1 MCLSGAVARARL
13 SCPDS
18 THSKALIGKTLLNKI
33 EAAEQFEALTNREK
47 ERTMNRFTRIA
58 FLLCLSLTL
67 TASAVSHA
75 AFAATVEEQISARLD
90 ALEKENAAL
99 KQRLK
104 RIENSAVT
112 PRRALLSPGEPAGST
127 LDGATV
133 LDAHAQGNRMP
144 QVYRSPVDVGSSN
157 PLRHYEVSGSLL
169 YLQPGSGDLEYATLV
184 SPLPLPTPNWVNQ
197 SLKPNFSP
205 AFNFGFRYLP
215 SEANDIQLKWT
226 HLDTSANA
234 SVVGAPGQMIGPP
247 FEIGPT
253 ASVYQ
258 IANGHVSFA
267 YDSVN
272 VDAGHTFCADC
283 AFQLKVFGGVEAA
296 RINQKL
302 NGMFQS
308 LDGLTSASNT
318 TESLFTGAGPR
329 LGMKGQYGLGDFQFF
344 GEMAGAGLIG
354 TSISRINFSAA
365 STAAPG
371 LAQPNNQSLLSPN
384 ETQVVPSF
392 DARLGTT
399 YSFPPSYYGQFKI
412 ELGYQAAV
420 YMNAVNQY
428 ALSQVS
434 VPPAPAS
441 VGVFLATAQH
451 LQNTFTTQGPYLTA
465 SWAF

>member
-1 MCLSGAVARARL
+1 
-13 SCPDS
+13 
-18 THSKALIGKTLLNKI
+18 
-33 EAAEQFEALTNREK
+33 
-47 ERTMNRFTRIA
+47 MNRFTRIA
-58 FLLCLSLTL
+58 FLLCLSLT
-67 TASAVSHA
+67 ASAVSHS

-104 RIENSAVT
+104 RIENSAAT
-112 PRRALLSPGEPAGST
+112 PRHALPSPGEPAGLGT
-127 LDGATV
+127 LDSATI
-133 LDAHAQGNRMP
+133 LDAHAQGNRVP
-144 QVYRSPVDVGSSN
+144 RVYKSPLDVGTSN
-157 PLRHYEVSGSLL
+157 PPRHYEVSGSLL

-184 SPLPLPTPNWVNQ
+184 SPFPLPTPNWVNQ

-205 AFNFGFRYLP
+205 AFNFGFRYMP
-215 SEANDIQLKWT
+215 SEVNDIELKWT
-226 HLDTSANA
+226 HLNTSANA

-258 IANGHVSFA
+258 MANGHVSFA

-272 VDAGHTFCADC
+272 VDAGRTFCADC
-283 AFQLKVFGGVEAA
+283 AFQLKVFGGVEVA

-302 NGMFQS
+302 NGTFQS

-329 LGMKGQYGLGDFQFF
+329 LGMKGQYALGDFQFF

-354 TSISRINFSAA
+354 TSISRINFSAV

-392 DARLGTT
+392 DARLGTS
-399 YSFPPSYYGQFKI
+399 YSFPPS
-412 ELGYQAAV
+412 
-420 YMNAVNQY
+420 
-428 ALSQVS
+428 
-434 VPPAPAS
+434 PRAS
-441 VGVFLATAQH
+441 
-451 LQNTFTTQGPYLTA
+451 
-465 SWAF
+465 